1 VNCALCE
8 AAEIL
13 RDVFLPTFIRGLR
26 VLASTANSAVDRAI
40 RKVSGASNPYANGC
54 KTPHT
59 KTVKTAEKKEKE
71 INKQKVCVNILQE
84 TGCV

>member
-1 VNCALCE
+1 MFSCRLLLE
-8 AAEIL
+8 A
-13 RDVFLPTFIRGLR
+13 
-26 VLASTANSAVDRAI
+26 SAFWRQQRIPQLIAPSE
-40 RKVSGASNPYANGC
+40 KFSGASNPYANGC

-59 KTVKTAEKKEKE
+59 KAEKTAEKKEKE